1 MLREAEDYE
10 HALNRDFY
18 NGLSNE
24 SSSKEHA
31 ERDQKVPTE
40 EACKV
45 KERIWDLE
53 SKVIKSKFFFT
64 EASRRMAI
72 KACF

>member
-10 HALNRDFY
+10 YALNRDFY

-24 SSSKEHA
+24 GSSKEHA
-31 ERDQKVPTE
+31 ERDQEVPTE

-45 KERIWDLE
+45 KERIWDL
-53 SKVIKSKFFFT
+53 
-64 EASRRMAI
+64 
-72 KACF
+72 